1 MTVFDELQW
10 RGLVADCTDAE
21 NLPKRLASP
30 ITLYCGFD
38 PTADSLHVG
47 NLVPLLAL
55 RRFQQQGHHP
65 IVLAGGATGMV
76 GDPSGKSAERNLLTT
91 EQLAHNIAA
100 IKEQLVRFLD
110 FDAPANPARLV
121 N

>member
-1 MTVFDELQW
+1 MTVFEELQW

-21 NLPKRLASP
+21 NLGKRLASP

-55 RRFQQQGHHP
+55 RRFQLFGHNP
-65 IVLAGGATGMV
+65 IAVLIPCHRVIRKIGEFGNYRYGAPRKKALLAREFVNAFVV
-76 GDPSGKSAERNLLTT
+76 GSAVL
-91 EQLAHNIAA
+91 
-100 IKEQLVRFLD
+100 
-110 FDAPANPARLV
+110 PASP
-121 N
+121 